1 MCSERRRV
9 QGEMA
14 VFVDLYEWRGS
25 CNKAHPLQ
33 GFRPLLLPL
42 LSYARAIRSC
52 TAAGILPRAAQLQPA
67 SDRRREANPSK
78 LYPCG
83 CIAFLLFL
91 FLFLPTLFRRLRVY
105 CAPPLSNQQ
114 QFRSSSTILKGFGG
128 SSSRDKAPQ
137 PPLSTFSALNVDI
150 FLLDRTFNET
160 LYSVSQ
166 TFSAVRRF
174 VLQDGPGPNSGFL
187 L

>member
-1 MCSERRRV
+1 
-9 QGEMA
+9 MA

-25 CNKAHPLQ
+25 YTLQ

-67 SDRRREANPSK
+67 SDMRREANPIPVVAS
-78 LYPCG
+78 LSSSSSSSSSPH
-83 CIAFLLFL
+83 
-91 FLFLPTLFRRLRVY
+91 FRRLRVY

-137 PPLSTFSALNVDI
+137 PSLSTFSALNVDI

-160 LYSVSQ
+160 LHSVSQ

>member
-1 MCSERRRV
+1 M
-9 QGEMA
+9 
-14 VFVDLYEWRGS
+14 
-25 CNKAHPLQ
+25 Q

-114 QFRSSSTILKGFGG
+114 QFRSSSIILKGFGG
-128 SSSRDKAPQ
+128 SSSRDKAPHPPSPPP
-137 PPLSTFSALNVDI
+137 PPLSTFTFFLNRTGRE
-150 FLLDRTFNET
+150 FLEE
-160 LYSVSQ
+160 VCCVAQ

-174 VLQDGPGPNSGFL
+174 GFRDGRGLDSGFL